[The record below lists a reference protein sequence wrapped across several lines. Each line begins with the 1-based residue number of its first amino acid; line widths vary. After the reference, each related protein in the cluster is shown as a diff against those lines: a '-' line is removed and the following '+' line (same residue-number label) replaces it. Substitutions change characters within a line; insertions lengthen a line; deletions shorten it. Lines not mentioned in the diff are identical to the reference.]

1 VLNLMAGGEHMEQ
14 IEADLALFEEDG
26 ENLL

>member
-1 VLNLMAGGEHMEQ
+1 MAGGEQTAE

-26 ENLL
+26 EGVL

>member
-1 VLNLMAGGEHMEQ
+1 VLNLMAGGKQTEQ

-26 ENLL
+26 EGVL